1 VNRRIFFSAI
11 SSSIF
16 VAALYAPPIFAGLR
30 DVQVFEVRRNLQMKE
45 DEAVLHDYY
54 INAGADEGL
63 KPGMTLQV
71 FRRLPV
77 HDSFGRASN
86 EDMVVSIATLKLIHV
101 QKAVSIGRKLADRQG
116 AVPVLDFGNVMSGD
130 RVDLGTAAAP
140 AEGGIGKGHPVER
153 VGARFEVQV
162 KDSASATKKPEAEA
176 VKSEAPSTEKLPEKS
191 AEKAPAQVAPV
202 GATTAPGAPAPSNQA
217 ASAKSSDQGPTILT
231 K

>member
-1 VNRRIFFSAI
+1 MCVNLKFFL
-11 SSSIF
+11 SIF
-16 VAALYAPPIFAGLR
+16 LVLLLFASPIFAGLR

-45 DEAVLHDYY
+45 DEPVQHDYY

-101 QKAVSIGRKLADRQG
+101 QRAVSIGRKLADRQG

-140 AEGGIGKGHPVER
+140 SEGGIGKGHPVER
-153 VGARFEVQV
+153 VGARFEVHV
-162 KDSASATKKPEAEA
+162 KEPAPAAKKNESEAPKPEAPA
-176 VKSEAPSTEKLPEKS
+176 PEK
-191 AEKAPAQVAPV
+191 AQ
-202 GATTAPGAPAPSNQA
+202 APAPA
-217 ASAKSSDQGPTILT
+217 ASPAAPTAELPAARNPSAAQTAASVKSSDNGPTILT